1 MKIEEVALGG
11 NTFKSKG
18 VCHLWLI
25 NNGSCTKHLHVTS
38 ELLAVCLRGQKRV
51 FWAGHGGIYQK
62 SQQSE
67 DDLTHEHL
75 EFESSVAYTG

>member
-51 FWAGHGGIYQK
+51 F
-62 SQQSE
+62 
-67 DDLTHEHL
+67 
-75 EFESSVAYTG
+75 